1 MSASPLRLCA
11 QHECE
16 KNPSLI
22 KESGA
27 SPTLREE
34 EKLSPASIATA
45 ANSNN
50 HTLLIN
56 VGLQPWRALRRVR
69 MIAVLA
75 LPLLVFVAA
84 CTGTN
89 EDELVVFAA
98 ASLTDVL
105 TELGEQ
111 YGAETR
117 TSVIF
122 SFGGSQLLSRQI
134 VDGAPADLMISAG
147 RQPIDLLE
155 REQVVEAGPFDLV
168 SNELVVVTRSGF
180 SDPPG
185 EVADLASESIK
196 NLSIPDPNLA
206 PAGAYARESLTS
218 LGLWEALADKIVP
231 TGDVRASL
239 TNAERGNT
247 DAAIVYR
254 TDAVSGSDL
263 QILDIIPPDSHSPI
277 VYPVVVTTRTKRP
290 EAARRF
296 AEFLVGEAA
305 GKIFAR
311 YGFTP
316 LFNKQVGQ

>member
-1 MSASPLRLCA
+1 
-11 QHECE
+11 
-16 KNPSLI
+16 
-22 KESGA
+22 
-27 SPTLREE
+27 
-34 EKLSPASIATA
+34 
-45 ANSNN
+45 
-50 HTLLIN
+50 
-56 VGLQPWRALRRVR
+56 
-69 MIAVLA
+69 MIAVLG
-75 LPLLVFVAA
+75 LSLLVLMAA
-84 CTGTN
+84 CTGSN
-89 EDELVVFAA
+89 KDELVVFAA

-111 YGAETR
+111 YR
-117 TSVIF
+117 TQTGTDVVF

-134 VDGAPADLMISAG
+134 LNGAPADLMISAG
-147 RQPIDLLE
+147 RQPIDLLQ
-155 REQVVEAGPFDLV
+155 REGVVQAGPFDLV
-168 SNELVVVTRSGF
+168 GNVLVVVTRRGF

-185 EVADLASESIK
+185 DVTDLVSESIG

-254 TDAVSGSDL
+254 TDAVSGRDL

-277 VYPVVVTTRTKRP
+277 VYPAVVTTRSQRP
-290 EAARRF
+290 EAALKF

-305 GKIFAR
+305 GKVFAR

-316 LFNKQVGQ
+316 LFNEQVGR